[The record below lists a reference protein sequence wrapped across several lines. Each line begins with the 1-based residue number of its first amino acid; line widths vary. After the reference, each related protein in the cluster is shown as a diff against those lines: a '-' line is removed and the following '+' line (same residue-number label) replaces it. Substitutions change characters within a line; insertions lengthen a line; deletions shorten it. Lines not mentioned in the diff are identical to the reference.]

1 MKKNTL
7 LANFT
12 KILGIT
18 ELLARFKQKVVIGNL
33 MTLIKIAQ
41 KLKILLQMVR
51 VLSHQLHKK
60 PSGISPEGFFF

>member
-51 VLSHQLHKK
+51 VLSHQLHNAK
-60 PSGISPEGFFF
+60 SH